1 MMRIGFFPVERFG
14 DIDMS
19 ETSFEM
25 STCLKLYHIPTRK
38 KIHEIQFN
46 VKL

>member
-25 STCLKLYHIPTRK
+25 STCLKLQRILTK
-38 KIHEIQFN
+38 KIHEIQFD